1 MPRLVLIERDKE
13 FAECLIRILS
23 AEGFDVYCS
32 DSVDSVIAEISG
44 NNPDAVIVDLHDG
57 THFRPEHI
65 SLLKSGNSDL
75 PIIVTAHFQ
84 TPDLACKA
92 LSVGASDFLLKPFGT
107 REILDRVRK
116 AVKVKGGN
124 GHSKTIDD
132 ISSGVSLAGNLN
144 DLLKICLDQLA
155 GTLHLTDCLVALRQD
170 GIFRVVAAR
179 GYSPDP
185 VGRTLRLSP
194 STIEILRSDAPDN
207 VDPATD
213 GIHEIVSALSLSGHR
228 PFPTLMPLESPSDGE
243 DGLRGFILGHGALVL
258 DPEDLLEMERFL
270 SQVCR
275 ELSVIESGPDILFD
289 IPCYEHEGEF
299 RIPEIPRMGLVDAIL
314 AQIESYLVH
323 ENDNFWVRL
332 ALDEAISN
340 AIIHGHDETLE
351 NPHQTVRVRFAAGPD
366 RLMFV
371 VEDTGDGFD
380 YEHLPDP
387 TADENL
393 LNITGRGVYIMRK
406 VMHEVV
412 YNRKGN
418 CVTMVRMLNGR
429 PIKPFFESDDLAMS
443 Y

>member
-23 AEGFDVYCS
+23 AEGFDVVCS
-32 DSVDSVIAEISG
+32 DSVESVIAEISG
-44 NNPDAVIVDLHDG
+44 NNPDAVIIDLHDG
-57 THFRPEHI
+57 AHIRPEHV
-65 SLLKSGNSDL
+65 SLLKSRNTDL

-144 DLLKICLDQLA
+144 DLLKICVDQLA
-155 GTLHLTDCLVALRQD
+155 GTLHLTDCLVALRLD
-170 GIFRVVAAR
+170 GVFRVVAAR
-179 GYSPDP
+179 GYNPDP
-185 VGRTLRLSP
+185 VGRTIRLSP

-228 PFPTLMPLESPSDGE
+228 PFPTLMPLEGPSDGE

-258 DPEDLLEMERFL
+258 NPEDLLEMERFL
-270 SQVCR
+270 SQVGR
-275 ELSVIESGPDILFD
+275 ELAVIESGPEILCD

-299 RIPEIPRMGLVDAIL
+299 RIPDIPRMGLVDAVL

-323 ENDNFWVRL
+323 ENDGFWVRL
-332 ALDEAISN
+332 VLDEAIAN

-351 NPHQTVRVRFAAGPD
+351 NPVQTVLVRFAAGPD

-380 YEHLPDP
+380 YRHLPDP

-393 LNITGRGVYIMRK
+393 LNISGRGIFIMRK
-406 VMHEVV
+406 VMDEVV
-412 YNRKGN
+412 YNEKGN
-418 CVTMVRMLNGR
+418 CVTMVRMLDGR
-429 PIKPFFESDDLAMS
+429 PIRPFFDSDDLAMS